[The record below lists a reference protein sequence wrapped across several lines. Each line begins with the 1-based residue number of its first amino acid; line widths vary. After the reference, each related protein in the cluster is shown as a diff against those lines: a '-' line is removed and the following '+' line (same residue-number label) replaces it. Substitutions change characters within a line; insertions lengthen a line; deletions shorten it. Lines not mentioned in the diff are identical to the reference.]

1 MPFILIISSMQKQ
14 PLMKKIY
21 ALTLPMLLA
30 ANIIFGQTQV
40 TFYTTYGTFQAEM
53 YDSLMPITVGNFLS
67 LVNSEFYDSI
77 IFHRVIVNF
86 VVQGGDPLGTGFGGP
101 GYTIPDEFDST
112 NTLSNIK
119 QTISMANAGPNTGGS
134 QFFINLKN
142 NTFLDYN
149 KPPLTSAHPIFAIVR
164 GGWNVVDSIGK
175 TPVDGNDRPITEAR
189 MDSVRVTGSYL
200 GSEEIARNAFR
211 TAFYPN
217 PVSPESI
224 LDVYSENDERV
235 RIEVY
240 SVTGQLVSSMQ
251 QHLEKGKNRIPG
263 HELGLLALPSGSYLI
278 HIQSASGTTTVRI
291 VKP

>member
-1 MPFILIISSMQKQ
+1 
-14 PLMKKIY
+14 MKKIY

-30 ANIIFGQTQV
+30 ANISLGQTQV

-175 TPVDGNDRPITEAR
+175 TPVDGNDKPIAVAR
-189 MDSVRVTGSYL
+189 MDSVRITGSYL
-200 GSEEIARNAFR
+200 GQEEIARNAFR

-251 QHLEKGKNRIPG
+251 QHLEKGKNMIPG

-278 HIQSASGTTTVRI
+278 HIQSASGITIMRI

>member
-1 MPFILIISSMQKQ
+1 MPFILIFSSMQKQ

-21 ALTLPMLLA
+21 ALSLPILLA
-30 ANIIFGQTQV
+30 ANISFGQTQV

-175 TPVDGNDRPITEAR
+175 TPVDGNDKPIAVAR
-189 MDSVRVTGSYL
+189 MDSVRITGSYL
-200 GSEEIARNAFR
+200 GQEEIERNAFR

-224 LDVYSENDERV
+224 LDVYSENEERV

-240 SVTGQLVSSMQ
+240 SVNGQLVSSMQ

-263 HELGLLALPSGSYLI
+263 QELGLLALPSGSYLI
-278 HIQSASGTTTVRI
+278 HIQSATGTTTLRI